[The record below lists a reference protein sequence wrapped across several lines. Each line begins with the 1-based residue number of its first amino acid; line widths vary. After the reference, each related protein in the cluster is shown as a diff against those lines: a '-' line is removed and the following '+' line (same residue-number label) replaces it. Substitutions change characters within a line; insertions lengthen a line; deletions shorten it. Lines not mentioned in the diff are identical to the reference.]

1 MTAYYI
7 GLMSGTSVDSID
19 GVLVSFDT
27 PLTRRSAS
35 TSPASGRGEKPSNFI
50 TLEETYSIPI
60 PQALREQLLQI
71 STSSTL
77 SLEQL
82 GLLDNQLG
90 NLFAECALQIINKT
104 KILKTQILAIG
115 SHGQNIYHNPQIAFT
130 LQIANP
136 NIIAKKTGLPVI
148 HDFRR
153 GDMALGGQGAP
164 LAPLFHHAM
173 FYAANKNRVILNLGG
188 IANITVLQPSLA
200 YPLCGFDTGPANSL
214 IDALCVK
221 YFHQPYDKNGLIS
234 STGKIQEKLLTH
246 LLQDTYFHKPPPK
259 STGKE
264 YFNLNWLK
272 SHLDQNYSPE
282 DLLATLTELSAKTI
296 CEQINLIKN
305 QHFDENFETEVVC
318 CGGGVYN
325 SYLLSRLQS
334 NLNHFD
340 SNTALFN
347 TESLGLDPKWVEAS
361 LFAWLAKMRWEEK
374 SLDLQSTTGSSRPVM
389 LGAIYCP

>member
-1 MTAYYI
+1 
-7 GLMSGTSVDSID
+7 MSGTSVDSID
-19 GVLVSFDT
+19 GVLVSFD
-27 PLTRRSAS
+27 
-35 TSPASGRGEKPSNFI
+35 N
-50 TLEETYSIPI
+50 TLSLEATHSIPI

-71 STSSTL
+71 SISSTL
-77 SLEQL
+77 SLEHL

-90 NLFAECALQIINKT
+90 NLFSECVLEIINKT
-104 KILKTQILAIG
+104 KISKNQILAIG

-136 NIIAKKTGLPVI
+136 NIIAKKTGLPVV

-173 FYAANKNRVILNLGG
+173 FYAPNKNRVILNLGG
-188 IANITVLQPSLA
+188 IANITVLKPSLA
-200 YPLCGFDTGPANSL
+200 YPVCGFDTGPANSL

-221 YFHQPYDKNGLIS
+221 YFHQPYDNNGLLS
-234 STGKIQEKLLTH
+234 ASGKIQEKLLNT
-246 LLQDTYFHKPPPK
+246 LLQDTYFKKPPPK

-264 YFNLNWLK
+264 YFNLKWLNT
-272 SHLDQNYSPE
+272 HLDQNYSPE
-282 DLLATLTELSAKTI
+282 DLLATVTELSAKTI
-296 CEQINLIKN
+296 SDQINLINK
-305 QHFDENFETEVVC
+305 QHFDQKLNTEVVC

-325 SYLLSRLQS
+325 PYLLSRLQS
-334 NLNHFD
+334 NLNQFD
-340 SNTALFN
+340 NNIAIFN
-347 TESLGLDPKWVEAS
+347 TEDLGLDPKWVEAT

-374 SLDLQSTTGSSRPVM
+374 SLDLKSTTGSSRPVM